1 MEEWMGAVWEAK
13 VKVKIESLSLFV
25 TRTVCSLAMQTSPSL

>member
-1 MEEWMGAVWEAK
+1 MDGGGCEAK

-25 TRTVCSLAMQTSPSL
+25 SRTVCSLAMQTSQSL